1 MSQRPDRSFS
11 RRGLAGTLALAALL
25 TPSVAAANDGVPLTV
40 DWDKLGAVLHDGA
53 SSLLPHEAGLGH
65 AETLDQI
72 HGGTPPPWLGM
83 SPRLALVARDW
94 GVSQVLWGHLAVTD
108 QFRLS
113 RSSRMVVTRLR
124 LADGLFTPF
133 VHLGVGQW
141 RADTSVVPSLPSDV
155 ELAGQLGGG
164 FELEIAPHTVIALE
178 ADCTV
183 LYREGHD
190 AQAVSSGQLW
200 ATLLAERARF

>member
-1 MSQRPDRSFS
+1 MSQRSERSV
-11 RRGLAGTLALAALL
+11 RRHLVTAILALTTSF
-25 TPSVAAANDGVPLTV
+25 TPSVAAADDGLRFSV
-40 DWDKLGAVLHDGA
+40 DWDKLAVVLHEGA
-53 SSLLPHEAGLGH
+53 AAFLPHEPLH
-65 AETLDQI
+65 TETVDQAQ
-72 HGGTPPPWLGM
+72 GKPESFFGT

-124 LADGLFTPF
+124 LADGRFAPF
-133 VHLGVGQW
+133 VHIGVGQW
-141 RADTSVVPSLPSDV
+141 RADTSVVPTLSNDV
-155 ELAGQLGGG
+155 DLAGQLGGG
-164 FELEIAPHTVIALE
+164 FELEVAPQAVVALE

-190 AQAVSSGQLW
+190 PDALASLASGQLW
-200 ATLLAERARF
+200 ATVLAARARF

>member
-1 MSQRPDRSFS
+1 MSQRPERSIP
-11 RRGLAGTLALAALL
+11 RPALAAAFALAALL
-25 TPSVAAANDGVPLTV
+25 SPSTAAADDGLRFSM
-40 DWDKLGAVLHDGA
+40 DWDKLGVVLHEGA
-53 SSLLPHEAGLGH
+53 SSLLPHESWH
-65 AETLDQI
+65 AETPDPA
-72 HGGTPPPWLGM
+72 HGGTAPPWIGT

-113 RSSRMVVTRLR
+113 RSSRMVVTRVR
-124 LADGLFTPF
+124 LADGRLTPF
-133 VHLGVGQW
+133 VHVGVGQW
-141 RADTSVVPSLPSDV
+141 RADTSIVPSMPSDV

-164 FELEIAPHTVIALE
+164 FELEVAPRTVIALE

-190 AQAVSSGQLW
+190 DLTISSGQLW
-200 ATLLAERARF
+200 STLLAARARF